1 MKKYTKAQKK
11 HDLKV
16 ALLGGLGALGLFAF
30 SILLASLG
38 PIIEQSAQNFN
49 EEESSMHIDE
59 SNLDDIRDEMTE
71 VSIEING
78 KQYILVDSA
87 MDILQEYIEEE

>member
-1 MKKYTKAQKK
+1 MKKYTKTQKR

-16 ALLGGLGALGLFAF
+16 ALWGGLGALGLFVF

-38 PIIEQSAQNFN
+38 PIIEQSAQTFN
-49 EEESSMHIDE
+49 KEESSMHIDE

-71 VSIEING
+71 ASIEING

-87 MDILQEYIEEE
+87 IDILQEYIEEE

>member
-11 HDLKV
+11 HDMKV
-16 ALLGGLGALGLFAF
+16 ALWGALGAVGLFVF